1 MANTEKNKS
10 GIKKFWA
17 QNKNRRRTYIIGAL
31 IAIFIIDSSPTL
43 ALRGLVVSTIDY
55 VAGKTLY
62 TNLSST
68 QERANEKALATVPE
82 WTKDMFFA
90 QGGTITVVDELDCIG
105 SYNNSTK
112 VIKIK
117 DTGFFK
123 NASLPHEL
131 GHYVDHTLGELSTT
145 NEFTEIA
152 EEELDDFTAS
162 KALIQLNHK
171 YLENSHEA
179 TGRYSEYFADTFGTY
194 CMEPLLLKATAPK
207 TYEYMKN
214 LCNR

>member
-17 QNKNRRRTYIIGAL
+17 KNKNRRRTYMIGAL
-31 IAIFIIDSSPTL
+31 ITIFIIDSSPTL

-62 TNLSST
+62 TSLSSS
-68 QERANEKALATVPE
+68 QERANEKALAAVPE
-82 WTKDMFFA
+82 WTKDMFFS
-90 QGGTITVVDELDCIG
+90 QGGTITIVDELDCTG

-112 VIKIK
+112 IIKIK
-117 DTGFFK
+117 DTGFVK

-131 GHYVDHTLGELSTT
+131 GHYVDHMLGELSSA

-171 YLENSHEA
+171 YLKNSQEA

-214 LCNR
+214 LCDR